1 MGNKLPTPP
10 LHSTHD
16 ENLEEAASNSSVST
30 DSEDSATDSSDEVDL
45 EAEGEEASLLTNGPA
60 YYNMF
65 LGLEKE
71 EDECVNPN
79 VKKRRGAKGVVYY
92 NGEQGQPVVVPPTR
106 SVWYGMYVEHPQL
119 DSPRFHKRFRRRF
132 RMPYQAYKDHL
143 EELKESPHFERWK
156 EGKTD
161 CVGRPAAPLALLL
174 LTALRY
180 LSRGWT
186 FDDLSEATAIS
197 EEVIRVFFHR
207 YIEFGST
214 TLFQKYVLA
223 PTTLEHAKQQGNE
236 YTMAGLAGAVGSMDA
251 THVLCHKVEH
261 KLRQSHL
268 GFKLNGT
275 ARTYNLVCNHRRRI
289 LSTTTGHPARWN
301 DKTIVKF
308 DSFVMGLYNGDNV
321 ANVPFELYEYNERQE
336 VTKREYRGAW
346 LLTDNGYH
354 KWSTTVPPY
363 KSTTSRREIRF
374 SEWLESMRKDV
385 ECTFGILKGRWR
397 ILKTGITIQSVA
409 DANKIWKTCC
419 ALHNM
424 LLEVDGLDE
433 KWQDGVPSHWEG
445 DGGNH
450 DATDVRFAISRIN
463 NPGRTRN
470 YDPSAMGPGNDR
482 DTDVPP
488 VESIQMLPHRQP
500 ATL

>member
-16 ENLEEAASNSSVST
+16 ESGEEAASNSSVST
-30 DSEDSATDSSDEVDL
+30 DSEDSSTDSSDEVDL

-65 LGLEKE
+65 LGLEE
-71 EDECVNPN
+71 GEDECVKPN
-79 VKKRRGAKGVVYY
+79 VKKRR
-92 NGEQGQPVVVPPTR
+92 
-106 SVWYGMYVEHPQL
+106 
-119 DSPRFHKRFRRRF
+119 
-132 RMPYQAYKDHL
+132 AYKDHL

-180 LSRGWT
+180 LGRGWT

-223 PTTLEHAKQQGNE
+223 PTTLEHANQQGIE

-251 THVLCHKVEH
+251 THVLCHKVKH

-275 ARTYNLVCNHRRRI
+275 ARTYNLVCNHIRRI
-289 LSTTTGHPARWN
+289 LSTTTDNPARWN
-301 DKTIVKF
+301 DNAIIKF
-308 DSFVMGLYNGDNV
+308 DSFVMELYNGDNLADV
-321 ANVPFELYEYNERQE
+321 LPFKALR
-336 VTKREYRGAW
+336 TP
-346 LLTDNGYH
+346 T
-354 KWSTTVPPY
+354 
-363 KSTTSRREIRF
+363 RF
-374 SEWLESMRKDV
+374 
-385 ECTFGILKGRWR
+385 GRHAVHC
-397 ILKTGITIQSVA
+397 II
-409 DANKIWKTCC
+409 C
-419 ALHNM
+419 
-424 LLEVDGLDE
+424 
-433 KWQDGVPSHWEG
+433 
-445 DGGNH
+445 
-450 DATDVRFAISRIN
+450 F
-463 NPGRTRN
+463 
-470 YDPSAMGPGNDR
+470 
-482 DTDVPP
+482 
-488 VESIQMLPHRQP
+488 
-500 ATL
+500 